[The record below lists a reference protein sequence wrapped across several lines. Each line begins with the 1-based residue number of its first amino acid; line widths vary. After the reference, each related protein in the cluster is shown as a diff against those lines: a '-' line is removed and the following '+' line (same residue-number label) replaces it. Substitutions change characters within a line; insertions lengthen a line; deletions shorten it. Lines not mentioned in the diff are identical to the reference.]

1 MRRLTTSA
9 LMFVSVL
16 GLVVTGAFAQST
28 DDPGPIVV
36 ADIQG
41 PLDQRGLDFLTE
53 TVQTPDI
60 QLVILQVNQPGI
72 ASGDPTEL
80 YEAILASATPIAA
93 WVGPIGSST
102 QGGAAQILR
111 FAHVTSAAPD
121 VTIGK
126 LQPVVCCEDS
136 SLPTGLRNIDPALD
150 AGSVRVTEPIA
161 DLIDS
166 VDATIGEFM
175 GRLDG
180 LTVETVAGP
189 VTLETAELVE
199 VDGSMVN
206 VASVEIRFVKPG
218 LTSRFLRLATRPE
231 ATLFFLVIGLSSV
244 AFEFYAAGV
253 GITAG
258 VASLALFL
266 AGYGLAVLPMNW
278 FGVAAVLGGLALYTA
293 DFQRSSLGPFTALGT
308 VLLFFGGA
316 NWVRSDQFGP
326 QWWAVLLTVL
336 AALFFFA
343 VALTTVGRSRFATV
357 TIGREHLI
365 GKVGEALSAFDPDGM
380 IDLDGAKWRATA
392 TRAANIVPGERLV
405 VEAVTGVVLDVS
417 PVDR

>member
-9 LMFVSVL
+9 LIFLSVF
-16 GLVVTGAFAQST
+16 GFLVTTAIAQS
-28 DDPGPIVV
+28 PSVAGPIVV
-36 ADIQG
+36 ADVQG

-53 TVQTPDI
+53 TVRTPGA
-60 QLVILQVNQPGI
+60 QLVILQLNQPGI

-80 YEAILASATPIAA
+80 YEAIMSSETPIAA

-121 VTIGK
+121 VSIGK
-126 LQPVVCCEDS
+126 LQPVVCCENS
-136 SLPTGLRNIDPALD
+136 SVPDGLRAIDPALD
-150 AGSVRVTEPIA
+150 STTIHVTEPIPNLV
-161 DLIDS
+161 DT

-180 LTVETVAGP
+180 ATVETAKGP
-189 VTLETAELVE
+189 VLLETAELVE

-206 VASVEIRFVKPG
+206 VPTVAIQFVKPG

-278 FGVAAVLGGLALYTA
+278 FAVGAVLAGLALYTA
-293 DFQRSSLGPFTALGT
+293 DFQRSSLGLFTVAGT
-308 VLLFFGGA
+308 VLLFFGGT

-365 GKVGEALSAFDPDGM
+365 GQVGEALSEFDPDGM

-392 TRAANIVPGERLV
+392 TRAANIVPGEQLV

-417 PVDR
+417 PVNR

>member
-1 MRRLTTSA
+1 
-9 LMFVSVL
+9 MFVSVL

>member
-9 LMFVSVL
+9 LILLSVF
-16 GLVVTGAFAQST
+16 GFLVTTAIAQS
-28 DDPGPIVV
+28 PNAAGPIVV

-53 TVQTPDI
+53 TVRTPGA
-60 QLVILQVNQPGI
+60 QLVILQLNQPGV
-72 ASGDPTEL
+72 ASGDPMQL
-80 YEAILASATPIAA
+80 YEAIMSSETPIAA

-126 LQPVVCCEDS
+126 LQPVVCCENS
-136 SLPTGLRNIDPALD
+136 SVPDGLRAIDPALD
-150 AGSVRVTEPIA
+150 STTIRVTEPIPN
-161 DLIDS
+161 LIDT

-180 LTVETVAGP
+180 ETVETAKGG
-189 VTLETAELVE
+189 VTLETAELIE

-206 VASVEIRFVKPG
+206 VPTVAIQFVKPG

-253 GITAG
+253 GVTAG

-278 FGVAAVLGGLALYTA
+278 VAVGAVLAGLALYTA
-293 DFQRSSLGPFTALGT
+293 DFQRSSLGLFTVAGT
-308 VLLFFGGA
+308 VLLFFGGT

-357 TIGREHLI
+357 TIGREYLI
-365 GKVGEALSAFDPDGM
+365 GQVGEALSEFDPDGM

-392 TRAANIVPGERLV
+392 TRAANIVPGEQLV

-417 PVDR
+417 PVNR